1 MDLQAATMAIV
12 AKPAQTQMM
21 RLPEPQRLLSLIALM
36 RLLAEAR
43 GADVSSHGYEMYA
56 LAVAE
61 FDDADVRAVVDKVAR
76 RRRGE
81 GEKSCPELGELVEP
95 LERMRDRRRQ
105 AKQQDEQKRTMI
117 AEFWSL
123 VPEWMEITGQSE
135 AEILERWPSFKG
147 TKPRL

>member
-1 MDLQAATMAIV
+1 M
-12 AKPAQTQMM
+12 
-21 RLPEPQRLLSLIALM
+21 
-36 RLLAEAR
+36 
-43 GADVSSHGYEMYA
+43 SSHGYEMYA

-81 GEKSCPELGELVEP
+81 GEKSWPELGELVEP